1 MKALVQRLL
10 LLPLLVGGGF
20 CLQGQV
26 FSDDILQ
33 KYEAADT
40 RYLRAKDY
48 FQKQNFPAS
57 RTELEDCLGLMPEHS
72 EAHYLMARVLVLQGA
87 YRRALDHMTKSET
100 YFEFAVKIRALLEQR
115 RRLELMKMRD
125 DQVKTLTELKE
136 ILARTSDAALRR
148 MLALQVQEAEK
159 IRDSLTERL
168 LAPQS
173 QSTRV
178 PADYHSFHGDILY
191 RLKKYAEAESEFR
204 LAIQADPVGVDLY
217 NRLAGVYFR
226 TGRAGKALEVLELA
240 ETNGLTVDEKLKK
253 DVLESLKK

>member
-1 MKALVQRLL
+1 MKVLVQRLFL
-10 LLPLLVGGGF
+10 IPLMAWGGL

-72 EAHYLMARVLVLQGA
+72 EAHYLMARVLVRQGA
-87 YRRALDHMTKSET
+87 YRRALDHITKSET
-100 YFEFAVKIRALLEQR
+100 YFEFVVKIRAMLEQR
-115 RRLELMKMRD
+115 RRLELKKMRD
-125 DQVKTLTELKE
+125 DQVKTLTELRE
-136 ILARTSDAALRR
+136 ILARTSNAASWQ

-173 QSTRV
+173 QSTQV
-178 PADYHSFHGDILY
+178 PADYHSFHGDILC
-191 RLKKYAEAESEFR
+191 RLRKFPEAESEFR
-204 LAIQADPVGVDLY
+204 LAIQADPMGVDLY
-217 NRLAGVYFR
+217 NRLAEVYLR
-226 TGRAGKALEVLELA
+226 TGRAGKALEILELA

-253 DVLESLKK
+253 DVLNSLKK